1 MADPEKVRLLFGPY
15 RPPPLKRGDRAFCL
29 FRGALVVVT
38 GRTGARIP
46 WPLCH
51 LAGYRRPCGRGI
63 LVDDELAR
71 AIRHESATA
80 VKYWWGVSR
89 NTARRWRG
97 AFGVGR
103 RDNEGTHRLVLG
115 AIQVN
120 MDTRGDDGRVWTRD
134 EVALLGALPDAEV
147 ARRTGRTANAVTVKR
162 RKLGRPRA
170 GKPSSGKKE
179 QSRARGA
186 GP

>member
-1 MADPEKVRLLFGPY
+1 MHSPRRRENSTAAGACQDDGGVRAGRTPMARLNKVKLLFGPY
-15 RPPPLKRGDRAFCL
+15 KPPPLKRGDRAYCL
-29 FRGALVVVT
+29 FRGAPVVVT
-38 GRTGARIP
+38 GCTDAPIP

-71 AIRHESATA
+71 AICHESVTA

-115 AIQVN
+115 AIQAN
-120 MDTRGDDGRVWTRD
+120 MDTRAATTAGSGRATRWRCWAPCLTPRWRG
-134 EVALLGALPDAEV
+134 EPG
-147 ARRTGRTANAVTVKR
+147 ARRT
-162 RKLGRPRA
+162 P
-170 GKPSSGKKE
+170 
-179 QSRARGA
+179 
-186 GP
+186 